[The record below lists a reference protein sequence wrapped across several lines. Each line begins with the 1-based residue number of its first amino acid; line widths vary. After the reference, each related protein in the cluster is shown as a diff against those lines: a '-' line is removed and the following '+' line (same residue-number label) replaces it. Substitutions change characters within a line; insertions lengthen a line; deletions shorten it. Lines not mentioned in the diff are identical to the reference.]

1 MGNKDSSRHAVMEV
15 IEIIA
20 NLQAL
25 QSHYTELYQ
34 NRVTDLSHP
43 ELFTEE
49 EVAKF
54 QEEAAGFWEER
65 TKVLNKRRDVMR
77 ILKAMAVDCD
87 EQRWCE
93 MKHKIWVY
101 QFTQELV
108 DTDPDNEEYIN
119 LAEESYTSM
128 VKTLSQFL
136 WVEIATCWRCILD
149 SLQWKDG

>member
-1 MGNKDSSRHAVMEV
+1 MNKDSSRHAVMEV
-15 IEIIA
+15 VEIIA
-20 NLQAL
+20 NYIAL

-34 NRVTDLSHP
+34 NKITDLSNP
-43 ELFTEE
+43 DLFTEE
-49 EVAKF
+49 DIVKL
-54 QEEAAGFWEER
+54 QDEAADFWTER
-65 TKVLNKRRDVMR
+65 TEVLNKRRAAMR
-77 ILKAMAVDCD
+77 ILKSMAVDCD

-119 LAEESYTSM
+119 LAEESYASM